1 MSREKVNKDLLR
13 FKNAKIQGDVPDD
26 LKVAVEAFLEQAV
39 IIGEYNLDYMPHEYL
54 ENLLDKCAKYP
65 KHAKQFN
72 ILGEHVAHSR
82 IVAKAHYPSDKQF
95 GRVLAER
102 LFFMLNK

>member
-39 IIGEYNLDYMPHEYL
+39 IIGEYNLDYMPNEYL
-54 ENLLDKCAKYP
+54 
-65 KHAKQFN
+65 
-72 ILGEHVAHSR
+72 
-82 IVAKAHYPSDKQF
+82 
-95 GRVLAER
+95 
-102 LFFMLNK
+102 